1 DWGLVNRLR
10 TGLAEQGYTTLS
22 VQMPVLAADADAARY
37 PPLYPEAAERLS
49 SAVAYLRARSMGKI
63 AIVAHSLGARMA
75 DFFVNRMTDPGVDAW
90 VAIGMP
96 GDFISPQAFKQP
108 VLDIYGEGDFP
119 ALLENA
125 EKRASVLRKL
135 RGSAQIRIAEADHFF
150 NGREAELVRH
160 VRLFLDR
167 ALK

>member
-1 DWGLVNRLR
+1 S
-10 TGLAEQGYTTLS
+10 GLAEQGYTTLS
-22 VQMPVLAADADAARY
+22 VQMPVLAADADAAQY
-37 PPLYPEAAERLS
+37 PPLYPEAADRLNA
-49 SAVAYLRARSMGKI
+49 AVAFLRARGMSKI

-75 DFFVNRMTDPGVDAW
+75 DFFLNRMTDPGVDAW
-90 VAIGMP
+90 VAIGIP

-125 EKRASVLRKL
+125 DKRASVLRKV
-135 RGSAQIRIAEADHFF
+135 RGSAQIQVAGADHFF

-160 VRLFLDR
+160 VKLFLDR